1 VITIHKRAVFRLARK
16 QIVPWALC
24 LIFALGGTVAHLKAQ
39 PQREST
45 VGYTEARSYRI
56 SQKIRL
62 PGTVQTRLIST
73 VASEVSGLVIEF
85 PVRKGQTVQK
95 GEVLARLRRENLELR
110 LIEARAQLSED
121 DSRLKLAERTMQR
134 TKELLAKGAVSQQ
147 DVDDRESE
155 FLSLERRSERL
166 RAIIE
171 QFEDDLERTV
181 IRAPFSGVVVEE
193 HTQLA
198 EWIDVGGAVLELMS
212 LEELEV
218 AVDLPERYYDLVRPG
233 TRATISFEALP
244 GVQIVGVTRAII
256 PQADTQSRTF
266 PVLLEIPNLEGRI
279 GVGMMAQVELS
290 FGKSHTT
297 TIVPKDAIIV
307 GNQGHF
313 AYVLDE
319 ENIARR
325 KEVVSGA
332 AVGAWVEVNNA
343 VRPGQR
349 VVTRGNE
356 RLQDGQKVRVN
367 PTEVQYEVP

>member
-1 VITIHKRAVFRLARK
+1 MITIHKRAVLRRARK

-24 LIFALGGTVAHLKAQ
+24 LIFALGGIVAHLNAQ

-85 PVRKGQTVQK
+85 PVREGQTVQE

-110 LIEARAQLSED
+110 LREARAQLRED
-121 DSRLKLAERTMQR
+121 DARLKLAERTMKR
-134 TKELLAKGAVSQQ
+134 TRELLEKGAVSRQEL
-147 DVDDRESE
+147 DDRESE
-155 FLSLERRSERL
+155 FNSLERRSERL

-171 QFEDDLERTV
+171 QSEDDLERTV

-198 EWIDVGGAVLELMS
+198 EWINVGGPVVELMS
-212 LEELEV
+212 LDELEV
-218 AVDLPERYYDLVRPG
+218 AVDLPERYYASVKPG

-244 GVQIVGVTRAII
+244 GVQVTGVTRAII
-256 PQADTQSRTF
+256 PRADTQSRTF
-266 PVLLEIPNLEGRI
+266 PVRLQIPNLEGGI
-279 GVGMMAQVELS
+279 GVGMVAQVELS
-290 FGKSHTT
+290 FGKSYTT
-297 TIVPKDAIIV
+297 TIVPKDAVIA

-325 KEVVSGA
+325 KEVMLGT

-356 RLQDGQKVRVN
+356 RLQDGQKVREN
-367 PTEVQYEVP
+367 PIETQYRVP

>member
-1 VITIHKRAVFRLARK
+1 
-16 QIVPWALC
+16 
-24 LIFALGGTVAHLKAQ
+24 
-39 PQREST
+39 
-45 VGYTEARSYRI
+45 
-56 SQKIRL
+56 
-62 PGTVQTRLIST
+62 
-73 VASEVSGLVIEF
+73 
-85 PVRKGQTVQK
+85 
-95 GEVLARLRRENLELR
+95 
-110 LIEARAQLSED
+110 
-121 DSRLKLAERTMQR
+121 M
-134 TKELLAKGAVSQQ
+134 
-147 DVDDRESE
+147 
-155 FLSLERRSERL
+155 
-166 RAIIE
+166 
-171 QFEDDLERTV
+171 
-181 IRAPFSGVVVEE
+181 
-193 HTQLA
+193 
-198 EWIDVGGAVLELMS
+198 
-212 LEELEV
+212 
-218 AVDLPERYYDLVRPG
+218 
-233 TRATISFEALP
+233 
-244 GVQIVGVTRAII
+244 GVTRAII

-356 RLQDGQKVRVN
+356 RLQDGQSK
-367 PTEVQYEVP
+367 